1 MNKAIFVF
9 LCLLSFQGFAQKT
22 PEKITRTAPFKV
34 PLLNTTI
41 NNLKNKSFISADDAG
56 RVLNLPLEVKD
67 DKNNSY
73 TIASYLI
80 AYYRVSQILNEQTGK
95 PEKVVN
101 LASQRFTSTPLPGY
115 FLNPLIGHF
124 ISGEEIMFVDIIVKD
139 SKGRVMYAPDL
150 KLTIK

>member
-9 LCLLSFQGFAQKT
+9 LCLLSFQGFSQKT
-22 PEKITRTAPFKV
+22 PDKITKGTPFKV
-34 PLLNTTI
+34 PLLYTTI
-41 NNLKNKSFISADDAG
+41 NNLNSKSFLSQDEAG
-56 RVLNLPLEVKD
+56 KVLNMPLEVKD
-67 DKNNSY
+67 DKKGDY

-80 AYYRVSQILNEQTGK
+80 AYYKVSQKQDEVTGK
-95 PEKVVN
+95 AVKVVN
-101 LASQRFTSTPLPGY
+101 LVSQRFTSTPIPGI

-124 ISGEEIMFVDIIVKD
+124 TSGEEIMFLDIIVKD